1 MLLRCIASGSS
12 GNCYALENDSE
23 ILLVEA
29 GVNEAKIKEGI
40 GFQVNKVAGCI
51 ISHEHG

>member
-12 GNCYALENDSE
+12 GNFYALENENE
-23 ILLVEA
+23 ILLIEA
-29 GVNEAKIKEGI
+29 GVNEARIKEGI
-40 GFQVNKVAGCI
+40 GFQVNKVVVCI